1 MWTDLPTDST
11 IFLIFRVWT
20 VLNAVLLHHFWQDIL
35 QFISFRFS
43 YELSI
48 LALYLPR
55 DAL

>member
-11 IFLIFRVWT
+11 IFLIFQVWT